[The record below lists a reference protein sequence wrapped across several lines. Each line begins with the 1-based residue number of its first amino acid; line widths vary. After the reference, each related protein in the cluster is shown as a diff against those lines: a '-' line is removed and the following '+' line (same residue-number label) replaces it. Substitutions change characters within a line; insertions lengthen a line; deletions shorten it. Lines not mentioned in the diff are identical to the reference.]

1 MSHDD
6 APKKKKKRHLSKTL
20 RRLLATL
27 GALAALLAVALLCL
41 PLALS
46 SNFARA
52 KIVQTLTEA
61 TGKPASLQRL
71 DFSWSGGLRL
81 EGLRIGQGGPAD
93 PEFLCALERLH
104 AEAGILALLRG
115 RAVLALELQGL
126 RLHLVIPKKP
136 PEPSKPLPQLLR
148 QTFAILRAGLSPIAL
163 PLDATVRVDLSD
175 GEARLELPG
184 ASAPLDLR
192 NMRFRLD
199 APSIKSAP
207 VTCLAALDPAVD
219 GKPLEPVRL
228 DVKLAD
234 LCDSAGRL
242 DAARAKLDFE
252 LSAPGARAALHG
264 DLADGV
270 KAELR
275 ADLGACATAYGKL
288 AEGLPEASGK
298 LALGLSLGRPAQDR
312 VNAALVLFADAL
324 RAAKGPL
331 GAKSFG
337 PLSLSLLQEA
347 DFDCAAETLVLP
359 GSLDMAGRTQ
369 ARWQARVDGLRD
381 GRPQL
386 AAEVKPLDL
395 DLTPLLAAARTFLPP
410 GLGVGS
416 ASVRAES
423 LGATVQLPETTDVKP
438 QIAAKVGKLVLEAAR
453 IARKDASGALG
464 VERAQ
469 FAVDAAE
476 ATLPGAEPGALTLR
490 AAARVSG
497 VRLEG
502 KTPVTLAGA
511 DIKRLDVR
519 AERIA
524 PDKAALFG
532 LTGAADVELDAEAR
546 GLEAKG
552 QAAAP
557 ALSKR
562 LRLRAELPA
571 GKSVDVRLDALEV
584 AAPKVL
590 VTTPGKPA
598 IETPLSLRVT
608 APEIRLTRPAEGAPL
623 APSVRDALIGLDL
636 GGALHSSARLCLSGP
651 AARDVVS
658 DGTVT
663 LDARRL
669 LALAAAFAPRDVK
682 ASGALSADWRLAATL
697 PQPPQG
703 KPQAAAPRTIA
714 QRLKEL
720 NFLRQ
725 AEAELTLKDLS
736 LDWPL
741 APQPGKRTEVLRLR
755 GLSTRKPL
763 RLSTKNGA
771 QESSLSGALA
781 FGPLEALPGLG
792 ALDRPLRGLVSID
805 AKQQGGRSAQVTE
818 SLRLDGH
825 ELEQSLN
832 LVLDKLD
839 LVLDR
844 EDKPAAALEHLDAT
858 LGFRLAGALQALP
871 ARHGKAAAIGGS
883 GRVEAGADI
892 RLSGGRSLTVAARL
906 LSPGL
911 DLRLGPDLSLSG
923 LKSSLRFQRRFGIA
937 KGLICPGDAEPELT
951 PLSEQVFDQFPT
963 SAPARPDGRSL
974 AGLLAPDAG
983 QQGLG
988 VLSLSRA
995 QLKAGPLPLDLRDVE
1010 IKVDT
1015 ASAVPGLRSFRA
1027 GLLGGSILG
1036 GANLRKAAGRYS
1048 LEADVAFT
1056 GVDPGRLFPAKAAR
1070 DLGDRA
1076 ETSGR
1081 VSLSVPL
1088 TPDPE
1093 TLLQRLSLR
1102 ADITKIGPRTL
1113 ERMLYAL
1120 DPDEQNETIVQQRRL
1135 MAMGYPRWLR
1145 AAIAYGNLSLTGAV
1159 EVKGFQLDLPPVD
1172 RLNIANLPIRDKLS
1186 KPLAAVPDLIRAL
1199 DAASGNVICRDRGK
1213 ALRVAQPAASKE

>member
-6 APKKKKKRHLSKTL
+6 APKKKKKRHFSKTL
-20 RRLLATL
+20 RKFLATL
-27 GALAALLAVALLCL
+27 GALVALLAVALLCL

-52 KIVQTLTEA
+52 KIVQALTEA

-71 DFSWSGGLRL
+71 DFSWGGGLRL
-81 EGLRIGQGGPAD
+81 DDLRIGQGGPAD
-93 PEFLCALERLH
+93 PEFLCTLERLH
-104 AEAGILALLRG
+104 AEAGLLALLRG
-115 RAVLALELQGL
+115 RAVLTLEVQGL

-136 PEPSKPLPQLLR
+136 PEPSKPLPQILR
-148 QTFAILRAGLSPIAL
+148 QTFAILRTGLSPIAL
-163 PLDATVRVDLSD
+163 PLDATIRVDLTD
-175 GEARLELPG
+175 AEVRLALPG

-192 NMRFRLD
+192 NLRFRLD
-199 APSIKSAP
+199 APSIKNAP
-207 VTCLAALDPAVD
+207 ITCLAALDPAVG

-228 DVKLAD
+228 DVKLTD
-234 LCDSAGRL
+234 LCDSSGRI
-242 DAARAKLDFE
+242 DAARARLDFE
-252 LSAPGARAALHG
+252 LTAPGASAALHG

-275 ADLGACATAYGKL
+275 ADLGACATAYGQL
-288 AEGLPEASGK
+288 AEGLPDASGK
-298 LALGLSLGRPAQDR
+298 LALSLSLGRPAQDR
-312 VNAALVLFADAL
+312 VNAALVIFADAL
-324 RAAKGPL
+324 RAAGGPL
-331 GAKSFG
+331 GAKAFG

-347 DFDCAAETLVLP
+347 DFDCAAETLALP

-369 ARWQARVDGLRD
+369 VRWQARVDGLRD

-395 DLTPLLAAARTFLPP
+395 DLTPLLAAARAFLPP

-416 ASVRAES
+416 AGVRAES
-423 LGATVQLPETTDVKP
+423 LNATVQLPETTDVKP
-438 QIAAKVGKLVLEAAR
+438 QIAAQVRKLVLEAAR
-453 IARKDASGALG
+453 ISRRDASGALG
-464 VERAQ
+464 LERAQ

-476 ATLPGAEPGALTLR
+476 ATLPGAAPGALTLR
-490 AAARVSG
+490 AAASASG
-497 VRLEG
+497 LSLEG
-502 KTPVTLAGA
+502 ATPVALAGA
-511 DIKRLDVR
+511 EVKRLNVR
-519 AERIA
+519 AERIV

-532 LTGAADVELDAEAR
+532 LTATADVELDAEAR

-552 QAAAP
+552 KAAAP
-557 ALSKR
+557 ALSER

-571 GKSVDVRLDALEV
+571 GKSADVRLDALEV
-584 AAPKVL
+584 AAPKIL

-598 IETPLSLRVT
+598 TETPFSLRVT

-623 APSVRDALIGLDL
+623 APAVRDALIGLDL
-636 GGALHSSARLCLSGP
+636 GGALHSSARLSLSGP
-651 AARDVVS
+651 SSRDVVS

-669 LALAAAFAPRDVK
+669 LALTAAFAPRDVK
-682 ASGALSADWRLAATL
+682 ASGALSAEWKLAAAL
-697 PQPPQG
+697 PQRA

-741 APQPGKRTEVLRLR
+741 APQPGKRAEILRLR
-755 GLSTRKPL
+755 GLSTPKPL

-805 AKQQGGRSAQVTE
+805 AKQQGGRSAQVAE

-825 ELEQSLN
+825 DLEQSLT

-911 DLRLGPDLSLSG
+911 DLRLGPDLRLSG

-937 KGLICPGDAEPELT
+937 KGLICPGDAEPDLT
-951 PLSEQVFDQFPT
+951 PLSEQVFNQFPAT
-963 SAPARPDGRSL
+963 APTRPDGRSL
-974 AGLLAPDAG
+974 AGLLAPDADR
-983 QQGLG
+983 QGLG

-1027 GLLGGSILG
+1027 GLLGGSVLG
-1036 GANLRKAAGRYS
+1036 GANLRKTAGRYS
-1048 LEADVAFT
+1048 LEADMAFT

-1081 VSLSVPL
+1081 LSLSVPL

-1120 DPDEQNETIVQQRRL
+1120 DPEEQNETIVQQRRL